1 MIYYDFVKKE
11 TIDVQDILANITH
24 FVEPKNTIDTRF
36 EDVINCKVVDLF
48 EGKLFVAKPIA
59 KLGKV
64 CILDDRCRTYEDSD
78 YATGSMKIK
87 GRTYNF
93 SIQPGNILYIG
104 VGR

>member
-24 FVEPKNTIDTRF
+24 FVEPKNTIDCVYVNTI
-36 EDVINCKVVDLF
+36 DCKVVDLF

-59 KLGKV
+59 TLGKV
-64 CILDDRCRTYEDSD
+64 CILDGRCHTYDDND

-87 GRTYNF
+87 GRKHNF

-104 VGR
+104 VGN

>member
-11 TIDVQDILANITH
+11 SVNFQDILANITH
-24 FVEPKNTIDTRF
+24 FVEPKHTIKGDINP
-36 EDVINCKVVDLF
+36 EDCKVVELF
-48 EGKLFVAKPIA
+48 GDCLFVAKPITN
-59 KLGKV
+59 LGKV
-64 CILDDRCRTYEDSD
+64 CILDDRCHTYDDND

-87 GRTYNF
+87 GRTHNF

>member
-11 TIDVQDILANITH
+11 SVDFQDILANITH
-24 FVEPKNTIDTRF
+24 FVEPKNTIKGDIDP
-36 EDVINCKVVDLF
+36 EDCKVVGLF
-48 EGKLFVAKPIA
+48 DDCLFVAKPIRS
-59 KLGKV
+59 LGKV
-64 CILDDRCRTYEDSD
+64 CILDDRCHTYDDND

-87 GRTYNF
+87 GRTHHF